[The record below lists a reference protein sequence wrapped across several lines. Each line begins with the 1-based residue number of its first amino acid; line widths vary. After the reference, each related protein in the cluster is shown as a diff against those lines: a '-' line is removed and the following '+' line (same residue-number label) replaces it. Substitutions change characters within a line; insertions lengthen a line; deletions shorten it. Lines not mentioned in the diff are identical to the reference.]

1 MQQFYDNT
9 GDWQFSTIEEI
20 KAFYR
25 LEPPE
30 KIEITRKGIT
40 RRQLDQFREATGLS
54 YSLIASMIGISAG
67 VIYQTKK
74 DAEYSPLI
82 SDHLASIFDLFGFG
96 YIHFKDPDL
105 FNDWMRTGFSDSDFP
120 PPATLCDTSFGREEV
135 IYEILRLK
143 RVGR

>member
-9 GDWQFSTIEEI
+9 EDWQFSTIEEI

-25 LEPPE
+25 LKPTE
-30 KIEITRKGIT
+30 KIDITRKGIT
-40 RRQLDQFREATGLS
+40 RRQLDQFRKTTGLN
-54 YSLIASMIGISAG
+54 YSLIASMIGIPATAL
-67 VIYQTKK
+67 YQIRGE
-74 DAEYSPLI
+74 AEYSSLI
-82 SDHLASIFDLFGFG
+82 SDNLASIFDLFGFG
-96 YIHFKDPDL
+96 YIHFKDPHL

-143 RVGR
+143 REGR